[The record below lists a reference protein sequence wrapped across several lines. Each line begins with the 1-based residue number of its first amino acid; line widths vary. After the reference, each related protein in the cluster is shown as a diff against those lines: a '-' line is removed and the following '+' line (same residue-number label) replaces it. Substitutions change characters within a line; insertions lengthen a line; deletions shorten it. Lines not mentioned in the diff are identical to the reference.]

1 MGRVNLQGLINEVLD
16 MVKKRKGGTDDI
28 FALNS
33 KEERERE
40 DDLLRKGSEE
50 AYLKELRGRNTQLDV
65 GKQTNAGALNVA
77 RETNAGALA
86 RQTLMED
93 TDRLNNART
102 YNLGLYKERVNE
114 NLGRFNAQTMRQ
126 EIGKKYNQ
134 DDILGTLGLGAKGQ
148 PTIKQEPTMKQ
159 ETTKKGEIVVPT
171 GNDKGSF
178 ITPDISGG
186 TSVKTPIPVV
196 KNVPSTPTLE
206 QRENEFNR
214 TRRSATGF
222 SFFNS
227 PKEVEANKQ
236 YWDTVQ
242 KNATRET
249 DEERKKRQA
258 RNRLRAGLS

>member
-65 GKQTNAGALNVA
+65 GKQSGAGSLAVA
-77 RETNAGALA
+77 RENNAGALA

-114 NLGRFNAQTMRQ
+114 NLGRFNAQTLRQ

-148 PTIKQEPTMKQ
+148 PTIKQE
-159 ETTKKGEIVVPT
+159 TTKKSEIVVPS

-178 ITPDISGG
+178 ITPDTNGG
-186 TSVKTPIPVV
+186 ASVKTPIPVV

-206 QRENEFNR
+206 QRENEFNK

-258 RNRLRAGLS
+258 RNRLRAGLL

>member
-40 DDLLRKGSEE
+40 DDLLRKGNEE

-93 TDRLNNART
+93 TARLNNART

-114 NLGRFNAQTMRQ
+114 NLGRFNAQTLRQ
-126 EIGKKYNQ
+126 EIDKKYNQ
-134 DDILGTLGLGAKGQ
+134 DDILETLGSGAKGQ
-148 PTIKQEPTMKQ
+148 PTIKQ
-159 ETTKKGEIVVPT
+159 ETTKKGEIVVPS

-178 ITPDISGG
+178 NTPDTNGG
-186 TSVKTPIPVV
+186 ASV

-206 QRENEFNR
+206 QRENEFNK

-258 RNRLRAGLS
+258 RNRLRAGLL